1 MIRAPKWKL
10 VGQRLFVAVDLSDE
24 VREDVATA
32 ARDLAERIASTPS
45 AGSVRWV
52 PPENLHLT
60 LRFLGYVDEG
70 RAPAV
75 GSVLTEPLE
84 TAGFQASISG
94 AGAFPPGGPPRV
106 VWLAASEGGVQLTA
120 LHNEIEARLQPLGF
134 KAETRRYTAHLT
146 LGRVKAYSP
155 GGGALFRRVLAT
167 THVATSRWLVDHVT
181 LYESK
186 LSPKGPTYHP
196 VVRTRLAVT

>member
-1 MIRAPKWKL
+1 MGK
-10 VGQRLFVAVDLSDE
+10 RLFVAVDLSDE

-32 ARDLAERIASTPS
+32 ARELAARIASTPS

-52 PPENLHLT
+52 PLENLHLT
-60 LRFLGYVDEG
+60 LRFLGHVDEG
-70 RAPAV
+70 RAAAV
-75 GSVLTEPLE
+75 GSVLTESLE
-84 TAGFQASISG
+84 TAEFQASISG

-106 VWLAASEGGVQLTA
+106 VWLAAAEGGVQLAA

-134 KAETRRYTAHLT
+134 IAEETRRYTAHLT
-146 LGRVKAYSP
+146 LGRVKAH
-155 GGGALFRRVLAT
+155 GTDGGALLRRVLAT

-196 VVRTRLAVT
+196 VVRTRLAVV